1 MILMIFCALW
11 CFMIKI
17 CESQSS
23 CPGKENGCC
32 QNYYPENGHCVPCP
46 DGWYAVNCTD
56 KCPDNMYGKF
66 CGEACPSNCSTSCHH
81 VHGCQVRMDMGDW
94 IVTSLS
100 TNNTTN
106 SYNDNGAFH
115 LTPMIWII
123 LGSATGVVIIICLI
137 GVARKLCQ
145 NSEKKTSWEPTMSTY
160 NDEPHLNPHFT
171 RSVPEQNQRISIQ
184 NSQTY
189 MDINDTNMM
198 KNVNIKNDP
207 IDMQIN
213 HAMIP
218 KEDSISGSYVEESH
232 FNTNHHSPAK
242 RKFSSFKAH
251 VKNYDT
257 SDIHAD
263 IDEKYTTACKLNGIT
278 SPNTDSPYFTEEDN
292 AYFVLESQD
301 KACDDNAENTMSVDN
316 LPPPRFSVL
325 GEW

>member
-1 MILMIFCALW
+1 MILWIFCAL
-11 CFMIKI
+11 CSTVVL
-17 CESQSS
+17 CEGQHT
-23 CPGKENGCC
+23 CPGNDNECC
-32 QNYYPENGHCVPCP
+32 ENYYPVNGTCVACP
-46 DGWYAVNCTD
+46 DGWYAENCTD
-56 KCPDNMYGKF
+56 KCPEDMYGQF
-66 CGEACPSNCSTSCHH
+66 CGMMCPSNCNTSCHH
-81 VHGCQVRMDMGDW
+81 VHGGCKD
-94 IVTSLS
+94 
-100 TNNTTN
+100 NTTN
-106 SYNDNGAFH
+106 SYNENGAFL
-115 LTPMIWII
+115 LTPMTWII
-123 LGSATGVVIIICLI
+123 LGSATGVVLIICLI

-198 KNVNIKNDP
+198 RNVNIKNDP

-213 HAMIP
+213 HAVMP

-232 FNTNHHSPAK
+232 FNTNHHSPVK
-242 RKFSSFKAH
+242 RKFSSFKAN
-251 VKNYDT
+251 VKNNDT

-263 IDEKYTTACKLNGIT
+263 IDEKYTTACKLNGIL

-292 AYFVLESQD
+292 AYFVLESRD

>member
-11 CFMIKI
+11 CFMIKL

-23 CPGKENGCC
+23 CPGTENGCC
-32 QNYYPENGHCVPCP
+32 QNYYPEKGDCVPCP

-81 VHGCQVRMDMGDW
+81 VHGCQD
-94 IVTSLS
+94 
-100 TNNTTN
+100 NTTK

-123 LGSATGVVIIICLI
+123 LGSATGVVLIICLI

>member
-1 MILMIFCALW
+1 MVLWIFCAL
-11 CFMIKI
+11 CFTVVL
-17 CESQSS
+17 CESQHI
-23 CPGKENGCC
+23 CPKPGNDKECCDSYHPVNGT
-32 QNYYPENGHCVPCP
+32 CVACP
-46 DGWYAVNCTD
+46 DGWYAKNCTE
-56 KCPDNMYGKF
+56 KCPENMYGQL
-66 CGEACPSNCSTSCHH
+66 CGTMCPSNCNTSCHH
-81 VHGCQVRMDMGDW
+81 VHGCQD
-94 IVTSLS
+94 
-100 TNNTTN
+100 NTTN
-106 SYNDNGAFH
+106 YHNDNGAFH

-123 LGSATGVVIIICLI
+123 LGSATGFVLIICLI

-213 HAMIP
+213 HAVMP
-218 KEDSISGSYVEESH
+218 KEDNISGSYVEESH

-278 SPNTDSPYFTEEDN
+278 SSNTDSPYFTEEDN
-292 AYFVLESQD
+292 AYFVLESQN
-301 KACDDNAENTMSVDN
+301 KACDDTMSVDN